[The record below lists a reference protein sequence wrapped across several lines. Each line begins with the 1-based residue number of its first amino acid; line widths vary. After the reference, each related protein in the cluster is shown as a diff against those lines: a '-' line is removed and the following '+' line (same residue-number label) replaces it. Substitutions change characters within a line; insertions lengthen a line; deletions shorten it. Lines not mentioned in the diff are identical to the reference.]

1 MTTPSPNLETI
12 GNLIRHWVHYDNS
25 INALNKQIRNLRE
38 LKNNYESQV
47 IKSLQE
53 TSMKNPVIQIEG
65 GRILLGEDKAQQPL
79 SYSMLEGMLNKYYAA
94 KPGSRP
100 ETKEILKFIRDNRTS
115 EVSTCLKR
123 VYAGNSRSKPP
134 PNSGGVPPQNHG
146 GVTPNSGGVPPQNH
160 GGVTPKHGGVPPQ
173 K

>member
-79 SYSMLEGMLNKYYAA
+79 SYSMLEGMLNKYLCCEAWVKA
-94 KPGSRP
+94 RDKGDS
-100 ETKEILKFIRDNRTS
+100 EIH
-115 EVSTCLKR
+115 KR
-123 VYAGNSRSKPP
+123 
-134 PNSGGVPPQNHG
+134 
-146 GVTPNSGGVPPQNH
+146 
-160 GGVTPKHGGVPPQ
+160 
-173 K
+173 

>member
-1 MTTPSPNLETI
+1 MAAAPPNLETI

-38 LKNNYESQV
+38 LKGNYETQV

-79 SYSMLEGMLNKYYAA
+79 SYTMLESMLNKYYAA

-100 ETKEILKFIRDNRTS
+100 AWCRRRRAPR
-115 EVSTCLKR
+115 C
-123 VYAGNSRSKPP
+123 A
-134 PNSGGVPPQNHG
+134 
-146 GVTPNSGGVPPQNH
+146 
-160 GGVTPKHGGVPPQ
+160 
-173 K
+173 